1 MNLQSFIKPFSDN
14 FRVSDCYRNNQKS
27 VIIITDFG
35 LDDWIGLLASDFP
48 MHQCMMHDDA

>member
-48 MHQCMMHDDA
+48 MYQCMMRDDA